1 MNICLTSA
9 IPSQPWHCKT
19 AWTSRQ
25 CPVCWATTTPDSP
38 FAPTP
43 TPPGR
48 SRTKQRKPWETSW
61 SRSCEHKRAKNTGQ
75 EGETSCPV
83 LSKPFRTF
91 LRVGHGVGQAVDPH
105 FDPHRFGQKSK
116 QNPRNHTISGVFWSC
131 WADSNR
137 RPHPYQW
144 YLSRF
149 FRSYNIRIVE

>member
-1 MNICLTSA
+1 MTSA

-25 CPVCWATTTPDSP
+25 CPVCWATTTPDSL

-48 SRTKQRKPWETSW
+48 SKTKQRKPWATSW
-61 SRSCEHKRAKNTGQ
+61 SRSCEHKRAKNTGP
-75 EGETSCPV
+75 EVGTSCPV

-105 FDPHRFGQKSK
+105 FDPRRFGQKVKKIPEIIRFRGFSGAAGRIRTADLILT
-116 QNPRNHTISGVFWSC
+116 NYFLGDAPYRN
-131 WADSNR
+131 
-137 RPHPYQW
+137 
-144 YLSRF
+144 LSYAYAF
-149 FRSYNIRIVE
+149 